1 MLWFKRSSTTGIANT
16 PTKIMANEASNM
28 AVGWLSNSSP
38 LRYLAR
44 NPNPPKNKRMLMTY
58 LLISLKNLSMCSN

>member
-1 MLWFKRSSTTGIANT
+1 MASEAN
-16 PTKIMANEASNM
+16 NM